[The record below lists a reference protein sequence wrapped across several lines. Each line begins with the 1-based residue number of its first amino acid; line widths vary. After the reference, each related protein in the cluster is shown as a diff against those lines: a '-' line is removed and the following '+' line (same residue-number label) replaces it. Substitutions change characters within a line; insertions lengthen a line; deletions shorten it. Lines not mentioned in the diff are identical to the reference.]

1 MCVRFKNNHREALL
15 ANVLVLLA
23 EKYPTNWDAA
33 ATIIE
38 ESASP
43 ARMCALFFRVNRFFV
58 IQTMK
63 PAHLRQC

>member
-1 MCVRFKNNHREALL
+1 MCVRFKNNHRGVLF

-23 EKYPTNWDAA
+23 EKRTANRDAT

-43 ARMCALFFRVNRFFV
+43 ARMCALFFRVNPFFV

>member
-1 MCVRFKNNHREALL
+1 MCVRFKNNHREGLL

-23 EKYPTNWDAA
+23 EKRSANRDAA

-38 ESASP
+38 ESSSP
-43 ARMCALFFRVNRFFV
+43 ARICALFFALTRFFV